1 MKFGNS
7 NLKNLHIRYLS
18 QEETM
23 KKLFGGM
30 MAIAL
35 VCIHTSPALAGG
47 YSHDP
52 GCGLGSEIFKSGSKS
67 IASQTLASTTNQFLS
82 NQLFGLSTGSIGC
95 TNSGQFASNEHAT
108 LFASLN
114 FENLSQEMAQGGGEH
129 LASLATVMG
138 VPAEQQP
145 AFFAMTQE
153 KYATLVQA
161 GETTPRAMLA
171 ALQEAMAAHPVLAQV
186 R

>member
-1 MKFGNS
+1 
-7 NLKNLHIRYLS
+7 
-18 QEETM
+18 M
-23 KKLFGGM
+23 KKLFGAL
-30 MAIAL
+30 MAVAL
-35 VCIHTSPALAGG
+35 VCVHAHPAMAGG

-67 IASQTLASTTNQFLS
+67 IASQTLASTTNQFLF
-82 NQLFGLSTGSIGC
+82 NQMFGLSTGSIGC
-95 TNSGQFASNEHAT
+95 TNSGHFAKNEQAT
-108 LFASLN
+108 MFANLN
-114 FENLSQEMAQGGGEH
+114 FDNLSQEMAQGGGEH
-129 LASLATVMG
+129 LASLATLMG

-153 KYATLVQA
+153 KYAALIQS

-171 ALQEAMAAHPVLAQV
+171 ALQGAMAAHPVLAQV